1 MRRNQARFTQSEIV
15 RAIRAISQSGGQMAM
30 EILNDGTIRIV
41 PIGPSSAEQDPLMD
55 ERQGI
60 IL

>member
-1 MRRNQARFTQSEIV
+1 MRRNQSRFTQSEVV

-41 PIGPSSAEQDPLMD
+41 PVAPSSGEQDLIMD